1 MRYALIV
8 LTTLLVGCDTLIK
21 NPANTEVPVPANL
34 LTRCEGIPNIRDKA
48 NMGDL
53 MKYSVDLMRQYN
65 ECAIRHD
72 GLVEAV
78 TKPTKKK
85 D

>member
-1 MRYALIV
+1 MKTLLIV
-8 LTTLLVGCDTLIK
+8 LTTVMLAGCVSLTKQPSTD
-21 NPANTEVPVPANL
+21 VPVPANL
-34 LTRCEGIPNIRDKA
+34 LTKCERIPNIKDKA

-53 MKYSVDLMRQYN
+53 MTYSVDLMRQYN

-78 TKPTKKK
+78 TKKKK

>member
-1 MRYALIV
+1 MKSLVIV
-8 LTTLLVGCDTLIK
+8 LAVFLIGCETAPK
-21 NPANTEVPVPANL
+21 AEVPIPANL
-34 LTRCEGIPNIRDKA
+34 LTKCDRIPNIKDKA

-53 MKYSVDLMRQYN
+53 MTYSVDLMRQYN

-78 TKPTKKK
+78 TKPKKK

>member
-1 MRYALIV
+1 MKALLIV
-8 LTTLLVGCDTLIK
+8 LTVFLVGCETAPKAD
-21 NPANTEVPVPANL
+21 VPVPANL
-34 LTRCEGIPNIRDKA
+34 LTRCERIPNIKDKA

-53 MKYSVDLMRQYN
+53 MTYSVNLMRQYN

-72 GLVEAV
+72 SLVEAV
-78 TKPTKKK
+78 TKPKKK

>member
-1 MRYALIV
+1 MKTILIV
-8 LTTLLVGCDTLIK
+8 LTAVILSGCVSLTKQPPPD
-21 NPANTEVPVPANL
+21 VPIPANL
-34 LTRCEGIPNIRDKA
+34 LTRCELIPNIKDKA

-53 MKYSVDLMRQYN
+53 MTYSVDLMRQYN

-72 GLVEAV
+72 SLVEAV
-78 TKPTKKK
+78 TKPKKK

>member
-1 MRYALIV
+1 MKTLLIV
-8 LTTLLVGCDTLIK
+8 LTTLLVGCQTIPPK
-21 NPANTEVPVPANL
+21 AEVPVPANL
-34 LTRCEGIPNIRDKA
+34 LTKCERIPNIKDKA

-53 MKYSVDLMRQYN
+53 MTYSVDLMRQYN

-78 TKPTKKK
+78 TKPSKKK

>member
-8 LTTLLVGCDTLIK
+8 LTTLLVGCQTI
-21 NPANTEVPVPANL
+21 PSRSEVPVPANL
-34 LTRCEGIPNIRDKA
+34 LTRCEGIPNIKDKA

-53 MKYSVDLMRQYN
+53 MKYSVELMRQYN

-78 TKPTKKK
+78 TPKKK

>member
-1 MRYALIV
+1 MKTLLIV
-8 LTTLLVGCDTLIK
+8 LTTLLVGCKTIPPK
-21 NPANTEVPVPANL
+21 AEVPVPANL
-34 LTRCEGIPNIRDKA
+34 LTKCERIPNIKDKA

-53 MKYSVDLMRQYN
+53 MTYSIDLMRQYN

-78 TKPTKKK
+78 TKKKK

>member
-1 MRYALIV
+1 MRVVLLC
-8 LTTLLVGCDTLIK
+8 LTTLIVGCETVPPKSD
-21 NPANTEVPVPANL
+21 VPVPANL
-34 LTRCEGIPNIRDKA
+34 LTRCERIPNIKDKA

-53 MKYSVDLMRQYN
+53 MTYSVDLMRQYN

-78 TKPTKKK
+78 TKPKKK

>member
-1 MRYALIV
+1 MRIV
-8 LTTLLVGCDTLIK
+8 LVSLAALLVGCETVPPKTD
-21 NPANTEVPVPANL
+21 VPVPANL
-34 LTRCEGIPNIRDKA
+34 LTRCERIPNIKDKA

-53 MKYSVDLMRQYN
+53 MTYSVDLMRQYN

-78 TKPTKKK
+78 TKSKKK

>member
-1 MRYALIV
+1 MRVILIV
-8 LTTLLVGCDTLIK
+8 LTTLLVGCETVPIK
-21 NPANTEVPVPANL
+21 SDVPVPANL
-34 LTRCEGIPNIRDKA
+34 LTRCEGIPGIKDKA

-72 GLVEAV
+72 GLVETV
-78 TKPTKKK
+78 SPRKK

>member
-1 MRYALIV
+1 MRIV
-8 LTTLLVGCDTLIK
+8 LVSLAALLVGCETVPSKPD
-21 NPANTEVPVPANL
+21 VPVPANL
-34 LTRCEGIPNIRDKA
+34 LTRCERIPNIKDKA

-53 MKYSVDLMRQYN
+53 MTYSVDLMRQYN

-78 TKPTKKK
+78 TKPKKK

>member
-1 MRYALIV
+1 MKALLIV
-8 LTTLLVGCDTLIK
+8 LTALLLVGCETAPK
-21 NPANTEVPVPANL
+21 TEVPIPANL
-34 LTRCEGIPNIRDKA
+34 LTRCEKIPNIKDKA

-65 ECAIRHD
+65 ECAVRHD

-78 TKPTKKK
+78 TKPEKQKK

>member
-1 MRYALIV
+1 MKALLIV
-8 LTTLLVGCDTLIK
+8 LTVLLVGCETAPKTD
-21 NPANTEVPVPANL
+21 VPIPANL
-34 LTRCEGIPNIRDKA
+34 LTRCERIPNIKDKA

-53 MKYSVDLMRQYN
+53 MTYSVDLMRQYN

-78 TKPTKKK
+78 TKPKKK